1 MITLKPLP
9 PVALLAVAAVLAPV
23 AAAQIDVNINDQALT
38 GRAAPVNPDPNA
50 DPNAAFVTGDGDL
63 LLLDDRKHFT
73 FRSTTDLVYTSNA
86 RLSDDNRVDDTYLR
100 EEVALRAAT
109 RLDQTWDVFAET
121 GAIFTRFSDE
131 TDLNSDTLFVRIG
144 ASTPWEGGTLGGSIT
159 GNFIHEDGFGDDLI
173 DQLVLTGFYL
183 KPYRL
188 GDDWTLN
195 TRVVASQTWAD
206 PHDFTNFRLTLGADL
221 IRPVYRK
228 VLWISGVDVYGSWYA
243 DYFTDSAAITEDRHD
258 LGLRA
263 RTELRWNICE
273 NAALRGILGYNLQD
287 STIDFLD
294 FGERTAGLSLLFTL
308 DF

>member
-1 MITLKPLP
+1 M
-9 PVALLAVAAVLAPV
+9 ALLAVAAVFAPV
-23 AAAQIDVNINDQALT
+23 AAAQVDISINDQALS

-63 LLLDDRKHFT
+63 LLLDDREHFT
-73 FRSTTDLVYTSNA
+73 LRSVTDFVYTSNA
-86 RLSDDNRVDDTYLR
+86 RLSDDNRVSDTYLR

-109 RLDQTWDVFAET
+109 RLDQTWDVFAES

-131 TDLNSDTLFVRIG
+131 TDLNSDTLFARIG
-144 ASTPWEGGTLGGSIT
+144 ASTPWKGGTLGGSLA

-173 DQLVLTGFYL
+173 DQLVLTGYYL
-183 KPYRL
+183 KSYRL
-188 GDDWTLN
+188 EDNWTLG
-195 TRVVASQTWAD
+195 TRVIASQTWTD
-206 PHDFTNFRLTLGADL
+206 PHDFTNLRLTLGADL
-221 IRPVYRK
+221 IRPVHRK
-228 VLWISGVDVYGSWYA
+228 VVWISGVDVYASWYA
-243 DYFTDSAAITEDRHD
+243 DYFPNSPAVTEDRND

-273 NAALRGILGYNLQD
+273 NASLRGILGYNFQD

-294 FGERTAGLSLLFTL
+294 YGERTAGLSLLLTL